1 MTVKLLRIISRGFN
15 MLITNQ
21 LVISRLP
28 KRPAGSNKGTFGSVM
43 VIAGSENFPGAAIL
57 SVLAAARS
65 GAGLVTLSTINSV
78 YEVAVS
84 KIPFATFL
92 KFSEIENNLD
102 KYDSVLLGP
111 GLGINGEAVTLI
123 KKLVN
128 SDKFINKKLV
138 VDADALNV
146 LSEVPLWYL
155 NFKTDAIV
163 TPHPGEM
170 SRLTGLSVE
179 DIQKNRKETTLK
191 FSKLWN
197 KTIVLKGSGTVIA
210 DPGGK
215 IYLSPF
221 SNPLLATAGTGDV
234 LAGIIAG
241 FLAQGLSLID
251 AAVAGVYIHGLS
263 GEKLRDRF
271 GDRGATAM
279 DLVESLPSSFKELL
293 SV

>member
-1 MTVKLLRIISRGFN
+1 MKITEEIIKSKL
-15 MLITNQ
+15 
-21 LVISRLP
+21 P
-28 KRPAGSNKGTFGSVM
+28 ERPIDSNKGTFGSVL
-43 VIAGSENFPGAAIL
+43 VIAGSKNFPGAAIF
-57 SVLAAARS
+57 SVLASAKS
-65 GAGLVTLSTINSV
+65 GAGLVTLATTEPV
-78 YEVAVS
+78 YKAAVP
-84 KIPFATFL
+84 KIPFATFI
-92 KFSEIENNLD
+92 KFSEIESNLQ
-102 KYDSVLLGP
+102 KYSAVLIGP
-111 GLGINGEAVTLI
+111 GLGKSPEAVS
-123 KKLVN
+123 LVN
-128 SDKFINKKLV
+128 KLLVETDLARKKLV
-138 VDADALNV
+138 VDADALNI
-146 LSEVPLWYL
+146 LSENPDWYGS
-155 NFKTDAIV
+155 FKGDAV
-163 TPHPGEM
+163 MTPHPKEM
-170 SRLTGLSVE
+170 SRLTGISIE
-179 DIQKNRKETTLK
+179 EIQEKKEETALK

-251 AAVAGVYIHGLS
+251 AAIAGVYIHGLS

>member
-1 MTVKLLRIISRGFN
+1 MKITEEIIKSKL
-15 MLITNQ
+15 
-21 LVISRLP
+21 P
-28 KRPAGSNKGTFGSVM
+28 ERPIDSNKGTFGSVL
-43 VIAGSENFPGAAIL
+43 VIAGSKNFPGAAIF
-57 SVLAAARS
+57 SVLASAKS
-65 GAGLVTLSTINSV
+65 GAGLVTLATTEPV
-78 YEVAVS
+78 YKAAVP
-84 KIPFATFL
+84 KIPFATFI
-92 KFSEIENNLD
+92 KFSEIESNLQ
-102 KYDSVLLGP
+102 KYSAVLIGP
-111 GLGINGEAVTLI
+111 GLGKSPEAVS
-123 KKLVN
+123 LVN
-128 SDKFINKKLV
+128 KLLVETDLARKKLV
-138 VDADALNV
+138 VDADTLNI
-146 LSEVPLWYL
+146 LSENPDWYGS
-155 NFKTDAIV
+155 FKGDAV
-163 TPHPGEM
+163 MTPHPKEM
-170 SRLTGLSVE
+170 SRLTGISIE
-179 DIQKNRKETTLK
+179 EIQEKKEETALK

-251 AAVAGVYIHGLS
+251 AAIAGVYIHGLS